1 MNDATPSTSPDDFRL
16 GTEVRSSDGRT
27 IGKLHRVLVGGADY
41 GLKALVIKEGHEFS
55 GHLLSPGSML
65 LADELVV
72 PREAVK
78 EVSRNGIELHLAAGA
93 VRRLHPY
100 LSYRYE
106 AESAGEELSD
116 LGSALGASPSIP
128 GSLEEV
134 AHKPASELEIEA
146 GENVMLGRTG
156 RKLGEVKD
164 VLFDGEDLVGVV
176 LLPQGLLRHEV
187 ILPRRFLE
195 RSDDLAL
202 FAQLSEEDLEHL
214 EPFRPD
220 D

>member
-1 MNDATPSTSPDDFRL
+1 SKSLSPDDFHL
-16 GTEVRSSDGRT
+16 GAEVRSSDGRK
-27 IGKLHRVLVGGADY
+27 IGKLHRVLVGGSDY
-41 GLKALVIKEGHEFS
+41 GLKALVVKESREFS
-55 GHLLSPGSML
+55 GHLLSPGSMVL
-65 LADELVV
+65 TDELVV
-72 PREAVK
+72 PKEAIR
-78 EVSRNGIELHLAAGA
+78 EVSRDAIDLHIPARGA
-93 VRRLHPY
+93 RRLHPY

-128 GSLEEV
+128 GSLEEI
-134 AHKPASELEIEA
+134 ANKPANELEIEA

-176 LLPQGLLRHEV
+176 VLPQGLLRHEV
-187 ILPRRFLE
+187 ILPRRFLQ

-202 FAQLSEEDLEHL
+202 FAELSEEDLAHL

-220 D
+220 G

>member
-187 ILPRRFLE
+187 ILPRRFLQ

>member
-1 MNDATPSTSPDDFRL
+1 VNDATPSTSPDDFRL

-106 AESAGEELSD
+106 AESPGEELSD

>member
-1 MNDATPSTSPDDFRL
+1 VNDATPSTSPDDFRL

-164 VLFDGEDLVGVV
+164 VLFDGQDLVGVV

-187 ILPRRFLE
+187 ILPRRFLQ

>member
-1 MNDATPSTSPDDFRL
+1 VSGSKSWSPDDFHL
-16 GTEVRSSDGRT
+16 GAEVRSSDGRT
-27 IGKLHRVLVGGADY
+27 IGKLHRLLVGAADY
-41 GLKALVIKEGHEFS
+41 GLKALVVKEGREFS

-72 PREAVK
+72 PRQAISTVARD
-78 EVSRNGIELHLAAGA
+78 VIELHIAAQA
-93 VRRLHPY
+93 ARRLHPY

-128 GSLEEV
+128 GSIEEV

-176 LLPQGLLRHEV
+176 LLPQGLLQHEV
-187 ILPRRFLE
+187 ILPRRFLQ

-202 FAQLSEEDLEHL
+202 FAELGEEDLEHL